1 MYFSKNNVEIKFK
14 KILSILLVSSLSI
27 VGCASLL
34 SGCGGNKAEGSS
46 SEISQSGETVNSNE
60 NNDETS
66 ASSNTAKS
74 KFTLKQVEFNAK
86 GYFEFV
92 GDSDYGRFRYNDKY
106 GIIDIDGNVVIEP
119 IYKDMSFPS
128 ENLVVAE
135 KSDGNFVILDITSG
149 KELGSIEGSETVT
162 ANQIYKISNPS
173 VLYGDDGDDYIGF
186 SNDCIFMEVTS
197 WANDRL
203 EENYNSVCIDK
214 TGKEKFATK
223 YKVTSNYNDGIAIG
237 YYSDN
242 YMQPKT
248 LAGLDKDGKELWTV
262 ENVKE
267 YESQSD
273 GVIIYQD
280 RDSSLYGAVDLKGK
294 NVLECKYEKLTRA
307 GNGLIG
313 FEKYGLWGYLDY
325 KGNEVIKPQFSN
337 AQNFRG
343 GIALVEK
350 DSKQYLINT
359 KGETVIDNVGE
370 GTSYYG
376 NGLVIL
382 NYVSVYDFEGNPV
395 SLNNQSVDSNG
406 RISNT
411 LNYSGGKILKEGS
424 ENNQK
429 FYQVIKSE

>member
-1 MYFSKNNVEIKFK
+1 MRTKKQIIK
-14 KILSILLVSSLSI
+14 IMISILLLLSCMI
-27 VGCASLL
+27 LFVGC
-34 SGCGGNKAEGSS
+34 GNSKPQSAANNSTDT
-46 SEISQSGETVNSNE
+46 SQNDNADSNA
-60 NNDETS
+60 NNDDNEPTQS
-66 ASSNTAKS
+66 TS
-74 KFTLKQVEFNAK
+74 KFSLKQVEFNAK
-86 GYFEFV
+86 GHFEFV

-119 IYKDMSFPS
+119 IYEDMSFPS

-149 KELGSIEGSETVT
+149 KEVGSIEGNENIS
-162 ANQIYKISNPS
+162 ANEIYEISNPS
-173 VLYGDDGDDYIGF
+173 VLYGDDADKYIGF
-186 SNDCIFMEVTS
+186 SEGCIFMNITS
-197 WANDRL
+197 YAKDL
-203 EENYNSVCIDK
+203 FEENYNTEYNSVCIDK
-214 TGKEKFATK
+214 TGKERFATK
-223 YKVTSNYNDGIAIG
+223 YKEMSSYNNGVAIG
-237 YYSDN
+237 NYSD
-242 YMQPKT
+242 YYGAPMT

-280 RDSSLYGAVDLKGK
+280 RDSSLYGAVDLKGN
-294 NVLECKYEKLTRA
+294 NVLECEYEKLTRA

-313 FEKYGLWGYLDY
+313 FKKYGLWGYLDY
-325 KGNEVIKPQFSN
+325 KGNEVIKTQFSN
-337 AQNFRG
+337 AQKFSG

-350 DSKQYLINT
+350 DSKQYIINT

-370 GTSYYG
+370 GASYYG

-395 SLNNQSVDSNG
+395 SLNNQSVDSND
-406 RISNT
+406 RVSNA
-411 LNYSGGKILKEGS
+411 LNYNGGKILKEGA

>member
-1 MYFSKNNVEIKFK
+1 MRTKKQIIKIMISTLLLLSCM
-14 KILSILLVSSLSI
+14 ILF
-27 VGCASLL
+27 VGC
-34 SGCGGNKAEGSS
+34 GNSKPQSAANNSTDTPQNDNADSNANSS
-46 SEISQSGETVNSNE
+46 DNE
-60 NNDETS
+60 PTQ
-66 ASSNTAKS
+66 NTS

-280 RDSSLYGAVDLKGK
+280 RDSSLYGAIDLKGNK
-294 NVLECKYEKLTRA
+294 VLECEYEKLTRA

-313 FEKYGLWGYLDY
+313 FRKFGLWGYLDY
-325 KGNEVIKPQFSN
+325 KGNEVIKPQFNS
-337 AQNFRG
+337 AEMFKG
-343 GIALVEK
+343 GVALVKKEGE
-350 DSKQYLINT
+350 QYFINT
-359 KGETVIDNVGE
+359 KGETVIDNVGV
-370 GTSYYG
+370 GASYYS
-376 NGLVIL
+376 NGLIIL
-382 NYVSVYDFEGNPV
+382 DYVSVYDFEGNPV
-395 SLNNQSVDSNG
+395 SLNNQSVDSND
-406 RISNT
+406 RVSNA
-411 LNYSGGKILKEGS
+411 LNYNGGKIIKEGATGS
-424 ENNQK
+424 QK

>member
-1 MYFSKNNVEIKFK
+1 MRTKKQIIKIMISTLLLLSCM
-14 KILSILLVSSLSI
+14 ILF
-27 VGCASLL
+27 VGCDNSKPQSAANNSTDTPQNDNAD
-34 SGCGGNKAEGSS
+34 SNANGSD
-46 SEISQSGETVNSNE
+46 NE
-60 NNDETS
+60 P
-66 ASSNTAKS
+66 AQNTS
-74 KFTLKQVEFNAK
+74 KFTLKQVEFNAS
-86 GYFEFV
+86 GGFRFTV
-92 GDSDYGRFRYNDKY
+92 DSDYGLFSYDNKC
-106 GIIDIDGNVVIEP
+106 GIIDIDGNIVIEP

-128 ENLVVAE
+128 ENLVIAE
-135 KSDGNFVILDITSG
+135 KSDGNFVTLDITSG
-149 KELGSIEGSETVT
+149 KEVGSIEGNENIS
-162 ANQIYKISNPS
+162 ANEIYEISNPS
-173 VLYGDDGDDYIGF
+173 VLYGDDADKYIGF
-186 SNDCIFMEVTS
+186 SDGCFFMRVTS

-203 EENYNSVCIDK
+203 EGNYNSVCIDK

-223 YKVTSNYNDGIAIG
+223 YNITSNYNAGVAIG

-262 ENVKE
+262 ENVNE
-267 YESQSD
+267 YETQSD

-280 RDSSLYGAVDLKGK
+280 RDSSLYGAVDLKGN
-294 NVLECKYEKLTRA
+294 NVLECEYEKLTRA

-313 FEKYGLWGYLDY
+313 FKKYGLWGYLDY

-337 AQNFRG
+337 AQKFSG

-350 DSKQYLINT
+350 DSKQYIINT

-370 GTSYYG
+370 GASYYG

-395 SLNNQSVDSNG
+395 SLSNQSVDSND
-406 RISNT
+406 RVSNA
-411 LNYSGGKILKEGS
+411 LNYNGGKILKEGA

>member
-1 MYFSKNNVEIKFK
+1 MRTKKQIIKIMISTLLLLSCM
-14 KILSILLVSSLSI
+14 ILF
-27 VGCASLL
+27 VGC
-34 SGCGGNKAEGSS
+34 GNSKPQSAANNSTDTPQNDNADSNANSS
-46 SEISQSGETVNSNE
+46 DNE
-60 NNDETS
+60 PTQ
-66 ASSNTAKS
+66 NTS

-262 ENVKE
+262 ENVKK

-307 GNGLIG
+307 GNGLLG

-395 SLNNQSVDSNG
+395 SLNNQSVDTNG
-406 RISNT
+406 RVSNA
-411 LNYSGGKILKEGS
+411 LNYNGGKIIKEGATGS
-424 ENNQK
+424 QK

>member
-1 MYFSKNNVEIKFK
+1 MRSKKQIIKIMISTLLLLSCM
-14 KILSILLVSSLSI
+14 ILF
-27 VGCASLL
+27 VGC
-34 SGCGGNKAEGSS
+34 GNSKPQSAANNSTDTPQNDNADSNANGSD
-46 SEISQSGETVNSNE
+46 NE
-60 NNDETS
+60 PTQ
-66 ASSNTAKS
+66 NTS

-86 GYFEFV
+86 GHFEFV

-106 GIIDIDGNVVIEP
+106 GIIDIDGNIVIEP
-119 IYKDMSFPS
+119 IYEDMSFPS

-149 KELGSIEGSETVT
+149 KEVGSVEGSEDIP

-173 VLYGDDGDDYIGF
+173 VLYGDDGDKYIGF
-186 SNDCIFMEVTS
+186 SEGCIFMNITS
-197 WANDRL
+197 YAKDL
-203 EENYNSVCIDK
+203 FEENYNTEYNSVCIDK
-214 TGKEKFATK
+214 TGKERFATK
-223 YKVTSNYNDGIAIG
+223 YKEMSSYNNGVAIG

-242 YMQPKT
+242 FMQPKT

-262 ENVKE
+262 ENVNE

-280 RDSSLYGAVDLKGK
+280 RDSSLYGAVDLKGN
-294 NVLECKYEKLTRA
+294 NVLECEYEKLTRA

-313 FEKYGLWGYLDY
+313 FKKYGLWGYLDY

-337 AQNFRG
+337 AQKFSG

-350 DSKQYLINT
+350 DSKQYIINT

-370 GTSYYG
+370 GASYYG

-395 SLNNQSVDSNG
+395 SLNNQSVDSND
-406 RISNT
+406 RVSNA
-411 LNYSGGKILKEGS
+411 LNYNGGKILKEGS

>member
-1 MYFSKNNVEIKFK
+1 MYFSKNNAEIKFK

-86 GYFEFV
+86 GHFEFI

-128 ENLVVAE
+128 ENLVIAE

-149 KELGSIEGSETVT
+149 KEVGSIEGNENIS
-162 ANQIYKISNPS
+162 ANEIYEINNPS
-173 VLYGDDGDDYIGF
+173 VLYGDDADKYIGF
-186 SNDCIFMEVTS
+186 SDDCFFMRVTS

-223 YKVTSNYNDGIAIG
+223 YNITSNYNAGVAIG

-262 ENVKE
+262 ENVNE
-267 YESQSD
+267 YETQSD

-280 RDSSLYGAVDLKGK
+280 RDSSLYGAVDLKGN
-294 NVLECKYEKLTRA
+294 NVLECEYEKLTRA

-313 FEKYGLWGYLDY
+313 FKKYGLWGYLDY

-337 AQNFRG
+337 AQKFSG

-350 DSKQYLINT
+350 DSKQYIINT

-370 GTSYYG
+370 GASYYG

-406 RISNT
+406 RVSNA

>member
-1 MYFSKNNVEIKFK
+1 MRSKKQIIKIMISTLLLLSCM
-14 KILSILLVSSLSI
+14 ILF
-27 VGCASLL
+27 VGC
-34 SGCGGNKAEGSS
+34 GNSKPQSAANNSTDTSQNDNADSNANGSD
-46 SEISQSGETVNSNE
+46 NE
-60 NNDETS
+60 PTR
-66 ASSNTAKS
+66 NTS

-86 GYFEFV
+86 GHFEFV

-106 GIIDIDGNVVIEP
+106 GIIDINGNIVIEP

-149 KELGSIEGSETVT
+149 KEVGSVEGSEDIP

-173 VLYGDDGDDYIGF
+173 VLYGDDGDKYIGF
-186 SNDCIFMEVTS
+186 SEGCIFMNITS
-197 WANDRL
+197 YAKDL
-203 EENYNSVCIDK
+203 FEENYNTEYNSVCIDK
-214 TGKEKFATK
+214 TGKERFATK
-223 YKVTSNYNDGIAIG
+223 YKEMSSYNNGIAIG

-242 YMQPKT
+242 FMQPKT

-262 ENVKE
+262 ENVNE

-280 RDSSLYGAVDLKGK
+280 RDSSLYGAVDLKGN
-294 NVLECKYEKLTRA
+294 NVLECEYEKLTRA

-313 FEKYGLWGYLDY
+313 FKKYGLWGYLDY

-337 AQNFRG
+337 AQKFSG

-350 DSKQYLINT
+350 DSKQYIINT

-370 GTSYYG
+370 GASYYG

-395 SLNNQSVDSNG
+395 SLNNQSVDSND
-406 RISNT
+406 RVSNA
-411 LNYSGGKILKEGS
+411 LNYNGGKILKEGS

>member
-1 MYFSKNNVEIKFK
+1 MRSKKQIIKIMISTLLLLSCM
-14 KILSILLVSSLSI
+14 ILF
-27 VGCASLL
+27 VGCDNSKPQSAANNSTDTPQNDNAD
-34 SGCGGNKAEGSS
+34 SNANGSDN
-46 SEISQSGETVNSNE
+46 EPAQST
-60 NNDETS
+60 
-66 ASSNTAKS
+66 S
-74 KFTLKQVEFNAK
+74 KFSLKQVEFNAK
-86 GYFEFV
+86 GHFEFI

-128 ENLVVAE
+128 ENLVIAE

-149 KELGSIEGSETVT
+149 KEVGSIEGNENIS
-162 ANQIYKISNPS
+162 ANEIYEISNPS
-173 VLYGDDGDDYIGF
+173 VLYGDDADKYIGF
-186 SNDCIFMEVTS
+186 SDGCFFMRVTS

-223 YKVTSNYNDGIAIG
+223 YNITSNYNAGVAIG

-262 ENVKE
+262 ENVNE
-267 YESQSD
+267 YETQSD

-280 RDSSLYGAVDLKGK
+280 RDSSLYGAVDLKDN
-294 NVLECKYEKLTRA
+294 NVLECEYEKLTRA

-313 FEKYGLWGYLDY
+313 FKKYGLWGYLDY

-337 AQNFRG
+337 AQKFSG

-350 DSKQYLINT
+350 DSKQYIINT

-370 GTSYYG
+370 GASYYG

-395 SLNNQSVDSNG
+395 SLNNQSVDSND
-406 RISNT
+406 RVSNA
-411 LNYSGGKILKEGS
+411 LNYNGGKILKEGA

>member
-1 MYFSKNNVEIKFK
+1 MRTKKQIIKIMISTLLLLSCM
-14 KILSILLVSSLSI
+14 ILF
-27 VGCASLL
+27 VGC
-34 SGCGGNKAEGSS
+34 GNSKPQSAANNSTDTSQNNADSNANGSD
-46 SEISQSGETVNSNE
+46 NE
-60 NNDETS
+60 PTQ
-66 ASSNTAKS
+66 NTS

-262 ENVKE
+262 ENVKK

-343 GIALVEK
+343 GSALVEK

-406 RISNT
+406 RVSNA
-411 LNYSGGKILKEGS
+411 LSYNGGKILKEGS

>member
-1 MYFSKNNVEIKFK
+1 
-14 KILSILLVSSLSI
+14 
-27 VGCASLL
+27 
-34 SGCGGNKAEGSS
+34 
-46 SEISQSGETVNSNE
+46 
-60 NNDETS
+60 
-66 ASSNTAKS
+66 
-74 KFTLKQVEFNAK
+74 
-86 GYFEFV
+86 
-92 GDSDYGRFRYNDKY
+92 
-106 GIIDIDGNVVIEP
+106 
-119 IYKDMSFPS
+119 MSFPS

-149 KELGSIEGSETVT
+149 KEVGSIEGNENIS
-162 ANQIYKISNPS
+162 ANEIYEISNPS
-173 VLYGDDGDDYIGF
+173 VLYGDDADKYIGF
-186 SNDCIFMEVTS
+186 SDDCFFMRVTS

-223 YKVTSNYNDGIAIG
+223 YNITSNYNAGVAIG

-280 RDSSLYGAVDLKGK
+280 RDSSLYGAIDLKGN

-313 FEKYGLWGYLDY
+313 FKKYGLWGYLDY

-337 AQNFRG
+337 AQKFSG

-350 DSKQYLINT
+350 DSKQYIINT

-370 GTSYYG
+370 GASYYG

-395 SLNNQSVDSNG
+395 SLNNQSVDSND
-406 RISNT
+406 RVSNA
-411 LNYSGGKILKEGS
+411 LNYNGGKILKEGS

>member
-1 MYFSKNNVEIKFK
+1 MRTKKQIIKIMISTLLLLSCM
-14 KILSILLVSSLSI
+14 ILF
-27 VGCASLL
+27 VGC
-34 SGCGGNKAEGSS
+34 GNSKPQSVANNSTDTSQNDNADSNANSS
-46 SEISQSGETVNSNE
+46 DNE
-60 NNDETS
+60 PTQ
-66 ASSNTAKS
+66 NTS

-86 GYFEFV
+86 GHFEFV

-128 ENLVVAE
+128 ENLVIAE

-149 KELGSIEGSETVT
+149 KEVGSIEGSETVT

-173 VLYGDDGDDYIGF
+173 VLYGDDGDKYIGF
-186 SNDCIFMEVTS
+186 SNDCIFMGVTS

-280 RDSSLYGAVDLKGK
+280 RDSSLYGAIDLKGNK
-294 NVLECKYEKLTRA
+294 VLECEYEKLTRA

-313 FEKYGLWGYLDY
+313 FRKYGLWGYFDY
-325 KGNEVIKPQFSN
+325 KGNEVIKPQFNS
-337 AQNFRG
+337 AEMFKG
-343 GIALVEK
+343 GVALVKK
-350 DSKQYLINT
+350 DGEQYFINT
-359 KGETVIDNVGE
+359 KGETVIDNVGV
-370 GTSYYG
+370 GVSYYS
-376 NGLVIL
+376 NGLIIL
-382 NYVSVYDFEGNPV
+382 DYASVYDSEGNPV
-395 SLNNQSVDSNG
+395 LVNSQS
-406 RISNT
+406 ISYDGVSKVF
-411 LNYSGGKILKEGS
+411 NYEGGKIIKERTAGS
-424 ENNQK
+424 QK

>member
-1 MYFSKNNVEIKFK
+1 MCFGKNGVEIKFK
-14 KILSILLVSSLSI
+14 KILSMLLVSSLSL
-27 VGCASLL
+27 VGCALLL
-34 SGCGGNKAEGSS
+34 SGCGGNNSEESS
-46 SEISQSGETVNSNE
+46 SKTSQSEETVISNE

-66 ASSNTAKS
+66 TPNNTAKS
-74 KFTLKQVEFNAK
+74 KFALKQVEFNAK
-86 GYFEFV
+86 GHFDFV

-106 GIIDIDGNVVIEP
+106 GIIDINGNIVIEP

-149 KELGSIEGSETVT
+149 KEVGSIEGNETIL

-186 SNDCIFMEVTS
+186 SDGYIFMEVTS

-203 EENYNSVCIDK
+203 EENYNSICMDK
-214 TGKEKFATK
+214 TGKERFVTK
-223 YKVTSNYNDGIAIG
+223 YKITSNYNDGIAIG

-248 LAGLDKDGKELWTV
+248 LVGLDKDGKELWKV
-262 ENVKE
+262 ENVNE
-267 YESQSD
+267 YNTQSD

-280 RDSSLYGAVDLKGK
+280 RESSLYGAIDLKGNK
-294 NVLECKYEKLTRA
+294 VLECEYESLTRA

-337 AQNFRG
+337 AQKFSG

-359 KGETVIDNVGE
+359 KGETVFDNVGE
-370 GTSYYG
+370 GTNYYG

-382 NYVSVYDFEGNPV
+382 NYVSVYDSEGNPI

-406 RISNT
+406 RVSNT
-411 LNYSGGKILKEGS
+411 LNYNGGKIIKEGA
-424 ENNQK
+424 ENSQK

>member
-1 MYFSKNNVEIKFK
+1 MRSKKQIIKIMISTLLLLSCM
-14 KILSILLVSSLSI
+14 ILF
-27 VGCASLL
+27 VGC
-34 SGCGGNKAEGSS
+34 GNSKPQSAANNSTDTPQNDNADSNANGSD
-46 SEISQSGETVNSNE
+46 NE
-60 NNDETS
+60 P
-66 ASSNTAKS
+66 AQNTS
-74 KFTLKQVEFNAK
+74 KFTLKQVEFNAS
-86 GYFEFV
+86 GGFRFTV
-92 GDSDYGRFRYNDKY
+92 DSDYGLFSYDNKC
-106 GIIDIDGNVVIEP
+106 GIIDIDGNIVIEP
-119 IYKDMSFPS
+119 IYEDMSFPS

-149 KELGSIEGSETVT
+149 KKVGSVEGSEDIP

-173 VLYGDDGDDYIGF
+173 ILYGDDGDDYIGF
-186 SNDCIFMEVTS
+186 SDGYIFMRVTS

-203 EENYNSVCIDK
+203 EENYNSICMDK

-223 YKVTSNYNDGIAIG
+223 YNITSNYNSGIAIG

-242 YMQPKT
+242 FMQPKT

-262 ENVKE
+262 ENVNE

-280 RDSSLYGAVDLKGK
+280 RDSSLYGAVDLKGN
-294 NVLECKYEKLTRA
+294 NVLECEYEKLTRA

-313 FEKYGLWGYLDY
+313 FKKYGLWGYLDY

-337 AQNFRG
+337 AQKFSG

-370 GTSYYG
+370 GASYYG

-395 SLNNQSVDSNG
+395 SLNNQSVDSNE
-406 RISNT
+406 RVSNA
-411 LNYSGGKILKEGS
+411 LNYNGGKILKEGS

>member
-1 MYFSKNNVEIKFK
+1 MRTKKQIIKIMISTLLLLSCM
-14 KILSILLVSSLSI
+14 ILF
-27 VGCASLL
+27 VGC
-34 SGCGGNKAEGSS
+34 GNSKPQSVANNSTDTSQNDNADSNANSS
-46 SEISQSGETVNSNE
+46 DNE
-60 NNDETS
+60 PTQ
-66 ASSNTAKS
+66 NTS

-149 KELGSIEGSETVT
+149 KELGNIEGSETVT

-262 ENVKE
+262 ENVKK

-337 AQNFRG
+337 AQNFRC

-411 LNYSGGKILKEGS
+411 LNYSGGKILKEGA

>member
-1 MYFSKNNVEIKFK
+1 MRSKKQIIKIMISTLLLLSCM
-14 KILSILLVSSLSI
+14 ILF
-27 VGCASLL
+27 VGCDNSKPQSAANNSTDTPQNDNAD
-34 SGCGGNKAEGSS
+34 SNANGSDN
-46 SEISQSGETVNSNE
+46 EPAQST
-60 NNDETS
+60 
-66 ASSNTAKS
+66 S
-74 KFTLKQVEFNAK
+74 KFSLKQVEFNAK
-86 GYFEFV
+86 GHFEFI

-128 ENLVVAE
+128 ENLVIAE

-149 KELGSIEGSETVT
+149 KEVGSIEGNENIS
-162 ANQIYKISNPS
+162 ANEIYEISNPS
-173 VLYGDDGDDYIGF
+173 VLYGDDADKYIGF
-186 SNDCIFMEVTS
+186 SDGCFFMRVTS
-197 WANDRL
+197 WANGRL

-223 YKVTSNYNDGIAIG
+223 YNITSNYNAGVAIG

-262 ENVKE
+262 ENVNE
-267 YESQSD
+267 YETQSD

-280 RDSSLYGAVDLKGK
+280 RDSSLYGAVDLKGN
-294 NVLECKYEKLTRA
+294 NVLECEYEKLTRA

-313 FEKYGLWGYLDY
+313 FKKYGLWGYLDY

-337 AQNFRG
+337 AQKFSG

-350 DSKQYLINT
+350 DSKQYIINT

-370 GTSYYG
+370 GASYYG

-395 SLNNQSVDSNG
+395 SLNNQSVDSND
-406 RISNT
+406 RVSNA
-411 LNYSGGKILKEGS
+411 LNYNGGKILKEGA

>member
-1 MYFSKNNVEIKFK
+1 MRTKKRIIKIMISTLLLLSCM
-14 KILSILLVSSLSI
+14 ILF
-27 VGCASLL
+27 VGC
-34 SGCGGNKAEGSS
+34 GNSKPQSAANNSTDT
-46 SEISQSGETVNSNE
+46 SQKDNADSNANSDDNE
-60 NNDETS
+60 PTQ
-66 ASSNTAKS
+66 NTS
-74 KFTLKQVEFNAK
+74 KFSLKQVEFNAK
-86 GYFEFV
+86 GHFEFI
-92 GDSDYGRFRYNDKY
+92 GGSDYGRFRYNDKY

-149 KELGSIEGSETVT
+149 KEVGSIEGNENIS
-162 ANQIYKISNPS
+162 ANEIYEISNPS
-173 VLYGDDGDDYIGF
+173 VLYGDDGDNFIGF
-186 SNDCIFMEVTS
+186 SDGCFFMRVTS

-223 YKVTSNYNDGIAIG
+223 YNITSNYNAGVAIG

-262 ENVKE
+262 ENVNE

-280 RDSSLYGAVDLKGK
+280 RDSSLYGAVDLKGN
-294 NVLECKYEKLTRA
+294 NVLECEYEKLTRA

-313 FEKYGLWGYLDY
+313 FKKYGLWGYLDY

-337 AQNFRG
+337 AQKFSG

-350 DSKQYLINT
+350 DSKQYIINT

-370 GTSYYG
+370 GASYYG

-395 SLNNQSVDSNG
+395 SLNNQSVDSND
-406 RISNT
+406 RVSNA
-411 LNYSGGKILKEGS
+411 LNYNGGKILKEGA

>member
-1 MYFSKNNVEIKFK
+1 MRSKKQIIKIMISTLLLLSCM
-14 KILSILLVSSLSI
+14 ILF
-27 VGCASLL
+27 VGC
-34 SGCGGNKAEGSS
+34 GNSKPQSAANNSTDTPQNDNADSNANGSD
-46 SEISQSGETVNSNE
+46 NE
-60 NNDETS
+60 P
-66 ASSNTAKS
+66 AQNTS

-86 GYFEFV
+86 GHFEFV

-106 GIIDIDGNVVIEP
+106 GIIDIDGNIVIEP
-119 IYKDMSFPS
+119 IYEDMSFPS

-149 KELGSIEGSETVT
+149 KEVGSVEGSEDIP

-173 VLYGDDGDDYIGF
+173 ILYGDDGDDYIGF
-186 SNDCIFMEVTS
+186 SDGYIFMRVTS

-203 EENYNSVCIDK
+203 EENYNS
-214 TGKEKFATK
+214 
-223 YKVTSNYNDGIAIG
+223 GIAIG

-242 YMQPKT
+242 FMQPKT

-262 ENVKE
+262 ENVNE

-280 RDSSLYGAVDLKGK
+280 RDSSLYGAVDLKGN
-294 NVLECKYEKLTRA
+294 NVLECEYEKLTRA

-313 FEKYGLWGYLDY
+313 FKKYGLWGYLDY

-337 AQNFRG
+337 AQKFSG

-370 GTSYYG
+370 GASYYG

-395 SLNNQSVDSNG
+395 SLNNQSVDSNE
-406 RISNT
+406 RVSNA
-411 LNYSGGKILKEGS
+411 LNYNGGKILKEGS

>member
-1 MYFSKNNVEIKFK
+1 MRSKKQIIKIMISTLLLLSCM
-14 KILSILLVSSLSI
+14 ILF
-27 VGCASLL
+27 VGCDNSKPQSAANNSTDTPQNDNAD
-34 SGCGGNKAEGSS
+34 SNANGSDN
-46 SEISQSGETVNSNE
+46 EPAQST
-60 NNDETS
+60 
-66 ASSNTAKS
+66 S
-74 KFTLKQVEFNAK
+74 KFSLKQVEFNAK
-86 GYFEFV
+86 GHFEFI

-128 ENLVVAE
+128 ENLVIAE

-149 KELGSIEGSETVT
+149 KEVGSIEGNENIS
-162 ANQIYKISNPS
+162 ANEIYEISNPS
-173 VLYGDDGDDYIGF
+173 VLYGDDADKYIGF
-186 SNDCIFMEVTS
+186 SDGCFFMRVTS

-223 YKVTSNYNDGIAIG
+223 YNITSNYNAGVAIG

-248 LAGLDKDGKELWTV
+248 LAGLDKDGKEPWTV
-262 ENVKE
+262 ENVNE
-267 YESQSD
+267 YETQSD

-280 RDSSLYGAVDLKGK
+280 RDSSLYGAVDLKGN
-294 NVLECKYEKLTRA
+294 NVLECEYEKLTRA

-313 FEKYGLWGYLDY
+313 FKKYGLWGYLDY

-337 AQNFRG
+337 AQKFSG

-350 DSKQYLINT
+350 DSKQYIINT

-370 GTSYYG
+370 GASYYG

-395 SLNNQSVDSNG
+395 SLNNQSVDSND
-406 RISNT
+406 RVSNA
-411 LNYSGGKILKEGS
+411 LNYNGGKILKEGA

>member
-1 MYFSKNNVEIKFK
+1 MRTKKQIIKIMISTLLLLSCM
-14 KILSILLVSSLSI
+14 ILF
-27 VGCASLL
+27 VGC
-34 SGCGGNKAEGSS
+34 GNSKPQSAANNSTDTSQNNADSNANGSD
-46 SEISQSGETVNSNE
+46 NE
-60 NNDETS
+60 PTQ
-66 ASSNTAKS
+66 NTS

-280 RDSSLYGAVDLKGK
+280 RDSSLYGAIDLKGK

-395 SLNNQSVDSNG
+395 SLNNQSVDSND
-406 RISNT
+406 RVSNA
-411 LNYSGGKILKEGS
+411 LNYNGGKIIKEGATGS
-424 ENNQK
+424 QK

>member
-1 MYFSKNNVEIKFK
+1 MRTKKQIIKIMISTLLLLSCM
-14 KILSILLVSSLSI
+14 ILF
-27 VGCASLL
+27 VGC
-34 SGCGGNKAEGSS
+34 GNSKPQSVANNSTDTPQNNNADSNANGSD
-46 SEISQSGETVNSNE
+46 NE
-60 NNDETS
+60 P
-66 ASSNTAKS
+66 AQNTS

-128 ENLVVAE
+128 ENLVIAE

-149 KELGSIEGSETVT
+149 KEVGSVEGSETVT

-186 SNDCIFMEVTS
+186 TDGYIFMEVTS

-242 YMQPKT
+242 FMQPKT

-280 RDSSLYGAVDLKGK
+280 RDSSLYGAVDLKGN
-294 NVLECKYEKLTRA
+294 NVLECEYEKLTRA

-325 KGNEVIKPQFSN
+325 KGNEVIKPQFNS
-337 AQNFRG
+337 AEMFKG
-343 GIALVEK
+343 GVALVKKEG
-350 DSKQYLINT
+350 KQYFINT
-359 KGETVIDNVGE
+359 KGETVIDNVGV
-370 GTSYYG
+370 GASYYS
-376 NGLVIL
+376 NGLIIL
-382 NYVSVYDFEGNPV
+382 DYVSVYDFEGNPV
-395 SLNNQSVDSNG
+395 SLNNQSVDSND
-406 RISNT
+406 RVSNA
-411 LNYSGGKILKEGS
+411 LNYNGGKIIKEGATGS
-424 ENNQK
+424 QK

>member
-1 MYFSKNNVEIKFK
+1 MRSKKQIIKIMISTLLLLNCM
-14 KILSILLVSSLSI
+14 ILF
-27 VGCASLL
+27 VGC
-34 SGCGGNKAEGSS
+34 GNSKPQSAANDSTDT
-46 SEISQSGETVNSNE
+46 SQNDNADSDANSDDNE
-60 NNDETS
+60 PTQ
-66 ASSNTAKS
+66 NTS
-74 KFTLKQVEFNAK
+74 KFSLKQVEFNAK
-86 GYFEFV
+86 GHFEFI

-149 KELGSIEGSETVT
+149 KEVGSIDGSEDIP
-162 ANQIYKISNPS
+162 ANEVFEISNPS
-173 VLYGDDGDDYIGF
+173 VFFGDDADKYIGF
-186 SNDCIFMEVTS
+186 SEGCIFMNITS
-197 WANDRL
+197 YAKDL
-203 EENYNSVCIDK
+203 YEENYDTEYNSVCIDK
-214 TGKEKFATK
+214 TGKERFATK
-223 YKVTSNYNDGIAIG
+223 YKEMSSYNNGVAIG
-237 YYSDN
+237 NYSD
-242 YMQPKT
+242 YYGAPMT

-280 RDSSLYGAVDLKGK
+280 RDSSLYGAVDLKGNK
-294 NVLECKYEKLTRA
+294 VLECEYEKLTRA

-313 FEKYGLWGYLDY
+313 FKKYGLWGYLDY

-337 AQNFRG
+337 AQKFSG

-350 DSKQYLINT
+350 DSKQYIINT

-370 GTSYYG
+370 GASYYG

-395 SLNNQSVDSNG
+395 SLNNQSVDSNE
-406 RISNT
+406 RVSNA
-411 LNYSGGKILKEGS
+411 LNYNGGKILKEGA